1 MRIIELLTGCE
12 FDPDAQVQVQL
23 VGMCNLTE
31 RTAGKPHSNG
41 HQARNKDQKLLP
53 RFVGVNRVTLE

>member
-1 MRIIELLTGCE
+1 VIELLTGCE

-23 VGMCNLTE
+23 VGICPLIE
-31 RTAGKPHSNG
+31 RTAGNPRSNG

-53 RFVGVNRVTLE
+53 RFVGINRVTLE

>member
-23 VGMCNLTE
+23 GSMRNLTE
-31 RTAGKPHSNG
+31 RTAGKPARAGAKNG
-41 HQARNKDQKLLP
+41 VKNQKLLP
-53 RFVGVNRVTLE
+53 RFVGDNRVILE